1 MKEIFE
7 LFWKALNLY
16 FSNFLSFLR
25 YMAFPVFGQITG
37 FLWIIGITY
46 IYIVNFLPNILQNN
60 ALNNFSVIFFIL
72 FLITLPG
79 LFIMLKAFW
88 EYLVAYGAIN
98 SMLDGLVKSGRV
110 YDFPAHNEVI
120 TRKTA
125 KFVGLWLLI
134 SILSIIG
141 LIPIFWIFGAILFV
155 YWILVFQVFV
165 FEPDENIFGCFKRS
179 FQLIKGKFGKTFLL
193 LLIIGI
199 FTNLFLPFVVEQI
212 LNFTKL
218 ISILVIPFD
227 SIAILLPI
235 AEINKHLPN
244 EINSLIIAKQLVLSF
259 FNFIILGMTLPL
271 RSICWGLWYKKNIKA
286 KSKIDKRLLQRAEG
300 K

>member
-1 MKEIFE
+1 MKETFKIF
-7 LFWKALNLY
+7 WQALNLY
-16 FSNFLSFLR
+16 FSNFLNFFK
-25 YMAFPVFGQITG
+25 YMAFPVFGQIAG
-37 FLWIIGITY
+37 LLWIFGITY
-46 IYIVNFLPNILQNN
+46 AYINFLPNMIKNN

-72 FLITLPG
+72 LIITLPG

-125 KFVGLWLLI
+125 KFVGLWLVISFLTLI
-134 SILSIIG
+134 AII
-141 LIPIFWIFGAILFV
+141 PVFWIFGAILFI

-179 FQLIKGKFGKTFLL
+179 FQIIKGKFGQTFIL
-193 LLIIGI
+193 LLIIMI
-199 FTNLFLPFVVEQI
+199 FINGFIPFVFEKV
-212 LNFTKL
+212 LTLSKVLYF
-218 ISILVIPFD
+218 LVIPFD
-227 SIAILLPI
+227 SIAMLLPI
-235 AEINKHLPN
+235 EEINKHLPN
-244 EINSLIIAKQLVLSF
+244 EITSLMIAKEIVLSF
-259 FNFIILGMTLPL
+259 INFIILGITLPL
-271 RSICWGLWYKKNIKA
+271 RSICWGLWYKKNVKA

-300 K
+300 N